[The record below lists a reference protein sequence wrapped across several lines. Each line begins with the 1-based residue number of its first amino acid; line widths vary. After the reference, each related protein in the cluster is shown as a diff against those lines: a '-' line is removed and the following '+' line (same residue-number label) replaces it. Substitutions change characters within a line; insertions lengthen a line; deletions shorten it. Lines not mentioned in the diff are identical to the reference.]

1 MYTTLTAD
9 FWRLF
14 VCLLCAGMLLVL
26 VATLAAEAL
35 VDRLSARR
43 TRRSQ
48 IRRIP
53 DVVLARPRPR
63 QPHHAHH

>member
-9 FWRLF
+9 FWTLF
-14 VCLLCAGMLLVL
+14 VCLLCAGMVLVL

-43 TRRSQ
+43 TRRSR

-53 DVVLARPRPR
+53 DVLLARPR
-63 QPHHAHH
+63 QPHHAHQ